1 MPTNFI
7 KWIEKHPIIVA
18 IGIFVGSFILYQYIK
33 SRQSSGVSVT
43 PSGTTPTSSTYY
55 DYSTSAMTTP
65 GPTGRT
71 GPTGTPGTPGAPG
84 APGPTGRT
92 GPTGPVSAPHPATA
106 AKYVTVQPWPAQLST
121 LSGIANYVH
130 TTLSHIEQLNP
141 QLSQNWN
148 LVYSGQ
154 KVRVS

>member
-55 DYSTSAMTTP
+55 DYSTSTMTTP
-65 GPTGRT
+65 GST
-71 GPTGTPGTPGAPG
+71 GPAGTPGAPG
-84 APGPTGRT
+84 RPGAPGTPGKTGST
-92 GPTGPVSAPHPATA
+92 GPAGPVSAPHPATA

-121 LSGIANYVH
+121 LSGIANYAR
-130 TTLSHIEQLNP
+130 TTLGHIESLNP
-141 QLSQNWN
+141 QFSQNWN
-148 LVYSGQ
+148 LIYTGQ
-154 KVRVS
+154 KVRIS